1 MINQLAE
8 IIRESWKDLPDL
20 APLSVNPKFEKVYK
34 DVDDEKLSIHNEVY
48 QCKGLRK
55 IHLEVAKL
63 GMLDILHCIWYPDPK
78 YNLPIFGA
86 DIVANKSFVSAAIT
100 DLSPVNGL
108 TPMFD
113 KISDI
118 SERYKFE
125 KERDMPGWGNIFS
138 PYVKFMSLET
148 QEEKD
153 NFCSLVKEYL
163 SVFAEE
169 VVTSEEDLQGEQI
182 RFEGQINYC
191 NQQKKNDKTRRI
203 LIKCFDE
210 QWADQYINEIL
221 FDEPIR
227 QN

>member
-1 MINQLAE
+1 MITQLAE
-8 IIRESWKDLPDL
+8 TIRTSWKDLPNL
-20 APLSVNPKFEKVYK
+20 SPLQVNPKFEKVYK
-34 DVDDEKLSIHNEVY
+34 DVDDEKLHIHNEVY
-48 QCKGLRK
+48 QCTGLRK
-55 IHLEVAKL
+55 LHLEVAKL

-100 DLSPVNGL
+100 DLSPVGEL

-113 KISDI
+113 KISEI
-118 SERYKFE
+118 SSKYKFE

-153 NFCSLVKEYL
+153 NFRFLVGEYL
-163 SVFAEE
+163 SVFADE
-169 VVTSEEDLQGEQI
+169 VKNCQEDLDGEKS
-182 RFEGQINYC
+182 RLEGQINYC
-191 NQQKKNDKTRRI
+191 KQQKKNDKTRRI

-210 QWADQYINEIL
+210 EWADQYINEIL
-221 FDEPIR
+221 FDEP
-227 QN
+227 N

>member
-20 APLSVNPKFEKVYK
+20 SPLSVNPKFEKVYK

-48 QCKGLRK
+48 QCRGLRK

-100 DLSPVNGL
+100 DLSPVDGL

-113 KISDI
+113 KICKISDK
-118 SERYKFE
+118 YKFE

-138 PYVKFMSLET
+138 PYVKFMSLDTE
-148 QEEKD
+148 EEKN
-153 NFCSLVKEYL
+153 NFCFLVKEYL
-163 SVFAEE
+163 DVFSDE
-169 VVTSEEDLQGEQI
+169 VRISEENIDRERI
-182 RFEGQINYC
+182 RFDGQINYC
-191 NQQKKNDKTRRI
+191 KQQKKNDKTRRI

-210 QWADQYINEIL
+210 EWADQYINEIL
-221 FDEPIR
+221 FDEPI
-227 QN
+227 

>member
-8 IIRESWKDLPDL
+8 IIRTSWKDLPDL
-20 APLSVNPKFEKVYK
+20 SPLSVNPKFEKVYK

-48 QCKGLRK
+48 QCRGLRK
-55 IHLEVAKL
+55 IHLEIAKL

-100 DLSPVNGL
+100 DLSPVDGL

-113 KISDI
+113 KISKI
-118 SERYKFE
+118 SDKYKFE

-138 PYVKFMSLET
+138 PYVKFMSLDTE
-148 QEEKD
+148 EEKN

-163 SVFAEE
+163 DVFSNQ
-169 VVTSEEDLQGEQI
+169 VIISEEDIDRERI
-182 RFEGQINYC
+182 RFDGQINYC
-191 NQQKKNDKTRRI
+191 KQQKKNDKTRRI

-210 QWADQYINEIL
+210 EWADQYINEIL
-221 FDEPIR
+221 FDEPI
-227 QN
+227 